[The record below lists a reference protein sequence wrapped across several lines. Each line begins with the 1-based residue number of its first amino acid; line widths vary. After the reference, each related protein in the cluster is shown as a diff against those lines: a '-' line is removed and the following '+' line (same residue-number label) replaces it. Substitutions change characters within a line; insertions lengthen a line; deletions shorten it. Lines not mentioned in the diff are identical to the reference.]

1 MLKKFKIPYR
11 MLILL
16 ITAGVLAASLQI
28 CSLKPYQI
36 SVFYWITQHKDLY
49 FLSVGILF
57 FILLGLWALFNN
69 IYCALIVAIASIG
82 ALDISQYD
90 KLKLLHEPVYPWDL
104 KQVENLSEM
113 LNIVRNKVSPVLV
126 ISLLILIL
134 VGIVATY
141 WIPRKKI
148 KLSQRVMYI
157 LASGAVILGCTHLQ
171 SSVLAAPLAKMGAV
185 DYHWDQKQNYLDN
198 GFMLAFLDNIGAKIE
213 TQPADYN
220 QATMKNIM
228 KKYENTTASAAIQ
241 STQEQPNIVFVMDE
255 SLFDPTRLTN
265 MTFSEDP
272 MQNFHGFKDTYG
284 TGYSLSPVFGG
295 GTANVEFEALTGLNM
310 SFINE
315 GGVPYQ
321 QVLAKKNNFPSL
333 VSLLKSRGYDATAVH
348 PFDKTF
354 YNRDRV
360 YPVLGFDKFIS
371 QDDIK
376 YKDKLSNEGY
386 ISDMSAI
393 KQVVDVLNAGADKPQ
408 FIHLVT
414 MQNHLPVMD
423 GMNGTNTI
431 QVSGIQDSAAKVEM
445 ESYAEGVKETN
456 KADQF
461 LVDSIQQL
469 TRPTIVVVFG
479 DHLPALQSYD
489 GHVAEMTADQKEE
502 FMHQTPLLVAA
513 NFPLQEKNLGTIA
526 PSFFGP
532 MVMSLTGQ
540 KQPAY
545 YQLLEQIKQQLPG
558 VSPAVYV
565 DGNGTATTELNDDQK
580 KLLHDYE
587 LVQYDL
593 LYGKGYAASMLK

>member
-11 MLILL
+11 MLVLL

-28 CSLKPYQI
+28 GSLKPYQI
-36 SVFYWITQHKDLY
+36 SVFYWITHHKDLY

-57 FILLGLWALFNN
+57 FILLGLCALFNN
-69 IYCALIVAIASIG
+69 IYCALIVAVVGIG
-82 ALDISQYD
+82 ALDISQYG

-113 LNIVRNKVSPVLV
+113 LNIMRNKVSPVLV
-126 ISLLILIL
+126 ISLLILVL

-141 WIPRKKI
+141 WIPRKKT
-148 KLSQRVMYI
+148 KLSLRIVYI
-157 LASGAVILGCTHLQ
+157 LASGAVILGCTQLQ

-185 DYHWDQKQNYLDN
+185 DYHWDQKQNYLEN

-213 TQPADYN
+213 TEPADYN
-220 QATMKNIM
+220 QATMNNII
-228 KKYENTTASAAIQ
+228 KKYENTTASAASQ
-241 STQEQPNIVFVMDE
+241 NTQEQPNIVFVMDE

-295 GTANVEFEALTGLNM
+295 GTSNVEFEALTGLNM

-354 YNRDRV
+354 YNRDQV

-371 QDDIK
+371 QDD
-376 YKDKLSNEGY
+376 

-431 QVSGIQDSAAKVEM
+431 QVSGIQDSATQVEM
-445 ESYAEGVKETN
+445 ESYAEGVKQTN

-461 LVDSIQQL
+461 LVDSIQKL
-469 TRPTIVVVFG
+469 SRPTIVVVFG
-479 DHLPALQSYD
+479 DHLPSLQSYS

-513 NFPLQEKNLGTIA
+513 NFPLDEKNLGTIA

-545 YQLLEQIKQQLPG
+545 YQLLEQIKQQIPG
-558 VSPAVYV
+558 VSPTVYV
-565 DGNGTATTELNDDQK
+565 DGNGNATTNLNDDQK